1 MADDDCFDWWRER
14 AAKTCSRLIGLSTSR
29 PLTVEQLARISDMQG
44 IGQAERSIKGCRA
57 QVTSTCLKLRNV
69 DHMHV
74 GTFGQLRLR
83 QSTFQSQVS
92 KIHTVLTFCS
102 REHDCSFRLMYM
114 RRTIPCRIPRSRGDS
129 HFVSTVCILRM
140 ESAGSNLMVL
150 VTSTVQLSRGSSFR
164 EGNAARLSGRG
175 CGGGLAACGLGRVA
189 HLSFPFVRFV
199 VDSYYTHS

>member
-1 MADDDCFDWWRER
+1 
-14 AAKTCSRLIGLSTSR
+14 
-29 PLTVEQLARISDMQG
+29 
-44 IGQAERSIKGCRA
+44 
-57 QVTSTCLKLRNV
+57 
-69 DHMHV
+69 MHV

-189 HLSFPFVRFV
+189 HLVASVSVRRGFCCYPYSSADICQRQADV
-199 VDSYYTHS
+199 NREGKTVGNTDIHRRVADTLEGIKRKTYIDNKE